1 MDRFYQML
9 VYVAVAEEQSF
20 AAAARRLGMSP
31 PAVTRAVAALE
42 DELGVKLLSRTTRF
56 VRATDAGQRYLDDA
70 RQILARVQEAD
81 EAAAGLNAD
90 PRGHLTV
97 TAPVL
102 FGKLFVMSH
111 IVEFLQRYPNVEVS
125 ALFLDRVVNM
135 MEEGV
140 DVGIRI
146 GALPDSSMRAL
157 RVGQVR
163 RVLCASPDYLAQH
176 GIPQTPADLLQHHIV
191 AASGVTPTIEWKFG
205 DGDKTKA
212 LRLKPRLTVTS
223 NDGAIAAVLKNA
235 GITRLLSYQV
245 ASELGSGTLKTVLSD
260 YEAAPLP
267 IHVVHREGRDGS
279 AKIRSF
285 VDFMAQALRSYSA
298 LQ

>member
-1 MDRFYQML
+1 MDRFFQMG

-20 AAAARRLGMSP
+20 AAAARRLGMSA
-31 PAVTRAVAALE
+31 PAVTRAIAALE
-42 DELGVKLLSRTTRF
+42 ETLGVKLLSRTTRY
-56 VRATDAGQRYLDDA
+56 VRTTDAGQRYLDDA

-81 EAAAGLNAD
+81 EGAAGINAD

-102 FGKLFVMSH
+102 FGKIFVMPH
-111 IVEFLQRYPNVEVS
+111 LVEFLQRYPSVEVS

-140 DVGIRI
+140 DVGVRI

-163 RVLCASPDYLAQH
+163 RICCASPDYLAQH
-176 GIPQTPADLLQHHIV
+176 GIPQTPEDLSRHHIV
-191 AASGVTPTIEWKFG
+191 AASGVTPSIEWKFG
-205 DGDKTKA
+205 DGDKVKA
-212 LRLKPRLTVTS
+212 IRLKPRLTVSS

-245 ASELGSGTLKTVLSD
+245 AHELERGTLKTILSE
-260 YEAAPLP
+260 YEAAALP

-285 VDFMAQALRSYSA
+285 VDFMAQALRSHSA